1 MDAPPSPPRLNIP
14 VHGIVTAF
22 DETIE
27 AIEDQVQRARDHCT
41 RQARADVYPAG
52 CPVQYL
58 RGERD

>member
-1 MDAPPSPPRLNIP
+1 L
-14 VHGIVTAF
+14 HGIATTF

-27 AIEDQVQRARDHCT
+27 AIEDQVQLARDHCT
-41 RQARADVYPAG
+41 RQARAGVYPAG